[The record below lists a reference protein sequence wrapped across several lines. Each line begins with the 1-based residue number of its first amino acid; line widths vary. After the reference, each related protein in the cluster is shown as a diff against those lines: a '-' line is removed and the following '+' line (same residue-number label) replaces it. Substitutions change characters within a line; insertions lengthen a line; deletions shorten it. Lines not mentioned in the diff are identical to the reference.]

1 MLSKMKDILFHK
13 QVEFL
18 TNFIFLDTEGLEKQ
32 SILNY

>member
-18 TNFIFLDTEGLEKQ
+18 TNFIYLDTKCK
-32 SILNY
+32 NK

>member
-18 TNFIFLDTEGLEKQ
+18 TNFIY
-32 SILNY
+32 LNTKSKNK

>member
-18 TNFIFLDTEGLEKQ
+18 TNFIFLDTK
-32 SILNY
+32 NKNK